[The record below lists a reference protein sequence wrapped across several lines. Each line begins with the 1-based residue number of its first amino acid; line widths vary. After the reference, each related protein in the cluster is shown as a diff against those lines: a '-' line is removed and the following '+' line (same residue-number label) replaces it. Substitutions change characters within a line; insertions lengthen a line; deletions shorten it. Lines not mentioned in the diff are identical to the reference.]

1 MAASVAF
8 RRRCGVIAVCCLLPA
23 IGTVRTAQAQAVD
36 AGAEATSSPF
46 YDDAAVT
53 PAAAQIGSAA
63 EAIPEVPTP
72 PQFES
77 PDIAAG
83 VPPSVAVPSY
93 NEPALSLKKATGR
106 YTMLTGEGNSL
117 GMDMLD
123 GEVAFGMR
131 DTPELTLGA
140 SAGVVF
146 PDGPRRTDLP
156 GQLYTAQLD
165 LKWAG
170 QIATPVFYELALM
183 PAVFTDGDN
192 MGSDALRWQGR
203 AVGYLAFSEQTQIA
217 LGATYLDRDDV
228 PFLPIVGVL
237 HRPNDDLKL
246 ELVFPRPR
254 ILGRVAHHGESETW
268 AYIAGELG
276 GGSWA
281 IERDSGRD
289 DIASYRDYR
298 FLVGLEQKRLE
309 RWSAAVEAGYVFGR
323 ELEYDSH
330 RGDYSPDS
338 TFLLR
343 LALSH

>member
-1 MAASVAF
+1 MADSAGL
-8 RRRCGVIAVCCLLPA
+8 RLRCGVIVVCSAILAAGIVRSAPAQGLPA
-23 IGTVRTAQAQAVD
+23 SDPG
-36 AGAEATSSPF
+36 EPSSAF
-46 YDDAAVT
+46 ANDDGMLV

-63 EAIPEVPTP
+63 EATPDIPEP
-72 PQFES
+72 PQFRS
-77 PDIAAG
+77 PQSEARLPPVAEPG
-83 VPPSVAVPSY
+83 VT
-93 NEPALSLKKATGR
+93 LKNATGR
-106 YTMLTGEGNSL
+106 YSMLAGKGNSL

-123 GEVAFGMR
+123 GEAAFVFR
-131 DTPELTLGA
+131 DIPELTVGP

-146 PDGPRRTDLP
+146 VDGPRRTDLP
-156 GQLYTAQLD
+156 DQLYAAQVD
-165 LKWAG
+165 FKWAG
-170 QIATPVFYELALM
+170 QIATPLFYEIAFM

-192 MGSDALRWQGR
+192 LSSDALRLQAQ

-217 LGATYLDRDDV
+217 LGATYLDREDV
-228 PFLPIVGVL
+228 PILPIVGLL

-254 ILGRVAHHGESETW
+254 ILGRVARKGDAETW
-268 AYIAGELG
+268 AYVAGELG

-281 IERDSGRD
+281 IERTSGRD

-298 FLVGLEQKRLE
+298 LLVGLEQKRLE
-309 RWSAAVEAGYVFGR
+309 RWAAAVEAGYVFGR

-338 TFLLR
+338 TVLLR